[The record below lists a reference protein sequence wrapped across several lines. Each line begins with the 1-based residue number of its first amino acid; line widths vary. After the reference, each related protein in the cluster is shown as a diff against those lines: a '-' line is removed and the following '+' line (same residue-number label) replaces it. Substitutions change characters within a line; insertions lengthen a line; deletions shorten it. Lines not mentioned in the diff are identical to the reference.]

1 MAWFSQ
7 LDNQQEQEGGRMKRK
22 LLASLISAAVCQPT
36 LAAEISDYVR
46 FSGFGTLGIVHSSD
60 KDADFR
66 GNIEQSTGAGRT
78 NTHDSG
84 VDSVL
89 GVQTDFCL
97 SKNLSGTAQI
107 VSRRL
112 SDYNSSKPYFEWANL
127 KYQLTPN
134 FYLRGGRIVAPMFAL
149 SDSRMVGYAQT
160 NVRPWGE
167 VYLMNP
173 ITYLNGADLGYLFK
187 AENVLYRL
195 GAAKG
200 TMSQTLYSNSAQS
213 TLNYH
218 FDNTLF
224 NVAAEYAGSTLRL
237 GYARIDMT
245 TQADIISAYQNIL
258 DSQIANNN
266 TTAAV
271 IKENVSFS
279 NVQSDFYNIA
289 YSYDRGPWLLQAEWA
304 RRRMDTDGI
313 ADVDGFGLLAGYR
326 ISNWTPYLQYA
337 QTSHKGPHGIPTL
350 SGPGSTLVNSLNNQF
365 QLRLERSNIG
375 IGTRW
380 DVIENVAL
388 KLQLERIDK
397 PAGGNGFF
405 INNTQEFTDNR
416 RKINL
421 YSATLDFVF

>member
-1 MAWFSQ
+1 
-7 LDNQQEQEGGRMKRK
+7 MKV
-22 LLASLISAAVCQPT
+22 LLTIPLFAAAVSQPVQAQD
-36 LAAEISDYVR
+36 LADWVR
-46 FSGFGTLGIVHSSD
+46 FSGFGTLGIVHSDD
-60 KDADFR
+60 KGADYHATL
-66 GNIEQSTGAGRT
+66 EPSTGAGRSNT
-78 NTHDSG
+78 NDSG

-89 GVQTDFCL
+89 GAQADLNFA
-97 SKNLSGTAQI
+97 KDLSGTAQ
-107 VSRRL
+107 VVARRL
-112 SDYNSSKPYFEWANL
+112 SDYNGSKPYFEWANL

-134 FYLRGGRIVAPMFAL
+134 LYLRGGRIVAPMFAL

-160 NVRPWGE
+160 SVRPWGE

-187 AENVLYRL
+187 ANTVLYRV
-195 GAAKG
+195 GVARGK
-200 TMSQTLYSNSAQS
+200 TSQALYSNSAQA

-218 FDNTLF
+218 YDNTLF
-224 NVAAEYAGSTLRL
+224 NIAAEYAGSTLRV
-237 GYARIDMT
+237 GHARINMT
-245 TQADIISAYQNIL
+245 TQADILTTYENIL
-258 DSQIANNN
+258 NALIANNN
-266 TTAAV
+266 TTAAT

-279 NVQSDFYNIA
+279 NVKGEFYNVA
-289 YSYDRGPWLLQAEWA
+289 YSYDRGPWLLQTEWA
-304 RRRMDTDGI
+304 RRRMNTDGV

-326 ISNWTPYLQYA
+326 IGNWTPYLQYA
-337 QTSHKGPHGIPTL
+337 QTSHKGPHGIPAL
-350 SGPGSTLVNSLNNQF
+350 SGPGSALINTLNNQF
-365 QLRLERSNIG
+365 QLRLERSNVG

-405 INNTQEFTDNR
+405 INNTPEFTENR